1 MTAMPC
7 GKKKHSN
14 ATSQSHR
21 ATGPLVAIDETVL
34 SLRMATTN
42 KSAKSHRP
50 SSRRRALVGL
60 ALIGQPELSFMVSG
74 RPASRGKR
82 GPSLQILH
90 HQKVDACLMTAV
102 LQRAPTG
109 PYKARV
115 WCLRSGPSR
124 CAIIVLRKAS
134 LTGTYDGLRRTS
146 PGAKIAVHGRAAKVG
161 GRPEKK
167 RIRALAPA

>member
-21 ATGPLVAIDETVL
+21 TTGPLVAIDETVL
-34 SLRMATTN
+34 RLRMATTN

-74 RPASRGKR
+74 RPRVLRQARPFPPDTPSPESRCLLDDR
-82 GPSLQILH
+82 GPAASADL
-90 HQKVDACLMTAV
+90 VPEV
-102 LQRAPTG
+102 RAIP
-109 PYKARV
+109 
-115 WCLRSGPSR
+115 
-124 CAIIVLRKAS
+124 
-134 LTGTYDGLRRTS
+134 
-146 PGAKIAVHGRAAKVG
+146 
-161 GRPEKK
+161 
-167 RIRALAPA
+167 

>member
-21 ATGPLVAIDETVL
+21 ATDPLVAIDETVL
-34 SLRMATTN
+34 RLRMATTN

-74 RPASRGKR
+74 RPAST
-82 GPSLQILH
+82 
-90 HQKVDACLMTAV
+90 DAGSC
-102 LQRAPTG
+102 RA
-109 PYKARV
+109 
-115 WCLRSGPSR
+115 C
-124 CAIIVLRKAS
+124 
-134 LTGTYDGLRRTS
+134 RRTKRS
-146 PGAKIAVHGRAAKVG
+146 FQPAPRQPGAFLFRQDYS
-161 GRPEKK
+161 PTY
-167 RIRALAPA
+167 LP